1 MKSHGGPT
9 SAVPRDSSIEL
20 FRIVTM
26 MVIVAH
32 HYIVNSGVIDQI
44 TQQNATSGNA
54 LFALL
59 FGWGG
64 KTGIN
69 CFVLI
74 TGYFM
79 CASQATVRKF
89 VKLLFEVLF
98 YKTVS
103 YVTFWILYD
112 GWSYS
117 IKDAIKSIVPLYTV
131 QNGFTGAF
139 LVLFMMIPF
148 INSAIHGMN
157 KKTHLYTILV
167 FLMVDT
173 FCPLF
178 FRTPQAFNYV
188 GWFVNVYLVG
198 AYIRR
203 YPNRF
208 FLFLKATA
216 AVSACCL
223 ALSWGSV
230 LAEAVILKITG
241 VNYCYS
247 LVSDSNA
254 ILAFA
259 MAVAAFLFFKNLYF
273 GYCPLINR
281 LAVSTF
287 GVLLIHGAND
297 ATRAWLWG
305 DVFKN
310 AKMFHSAWFPLHA
323 FASVILV
330 YCVCTVL
337 DMLRIRFIERPFMA
351 GYDTL
356 TSKFFSVKGN

>member
-54 LFALL
+54 LFALQ

-79 CASQATVRKF
+79 CASRATVRKF

-103 YVTFWILYD
+103 YVTFWIFYD

-157 KKTHLYTILV
+157 KK
-167 FLMVDT
+167 
-173 FCPLF
+173 
-178 FRTPQAFNYV
+178 N
-188 GWFVNVYLVG
+188 
-198 AYIRR
+198 
-203 YPNRF
+203 
-208 FLFLKATA
+208 
-216 AVSACCL
+216 
-223 ALSWGSV
+223 
-230 LAEAVILKITG
+230 
-241 VNYCYS
+241 
-247 LVSDSNA
+247 
-254 ILAFA
+254 
-259 MAVAAFLFFKNLYF
+259 
-273 GYCPLINR
+273 
-281 LAVSTF
+281 
-287 GVLLIHGAND
+287 
-297 ATRAWLWG
+297 
-305 DVFKN
+305 
-310 AKMFHSAWFPLHA
+310 
-323 FASVILV
+323 ASVHDSGFFDGG
-330 YCVCTVL
+330 YVL
-337 DMLRIRFIERPFMA
+337 PTAFQNATGL
-351 GYDTL
+351 
-356 TSKFFSVKGN
+356 